1 VAQAGTE
8 GNGTDGSA
16 TVISI
21 DRAIIPNL
29 FTIGNLL
36 CGFLALRYVVE
47 GAYTSAAWLVV
58 LGAALDNMDGRIAR
72 LIGHDSAFGIEF
84 DSLADVCTFGFVPAF
99 MLYHSL
105 FSTGWGAAV
114 AFVFLLGGAYR
125 LARYNVM
132 SHAGGRGEYFT
143 GLPIPAAA
151 VAMTQFI
158 VFTQHAWQTAHAAQL
173 GVIVA
178 VLLTGLM
185 VSRVEYDSMPN
196 FRSGGLWDR
205 CKQAF
210 FLGGVA
216 LVVHPATSKDFFF
229 PLVLTYLLTGLG
241 RSVAGLFNNEVT
253 QHA

>member
-1 VAQAGTE
+1 LIYI
-8 GNGTDGSA
+8 N
-16 TVISI
+16 
-21 DRAIIPNL
+21 RAIIPNL

-36 CGFLALRYVVE
+36 CGFLALRYVTE
-47 GAYTSAAWLVV
+47 GRYVSAAWLVV

-72 LIGHDSAFGIEF
+72 LIGRDSAFGIEF
-84 DSLADVCTFGFVPAF
+84 DSLADVCTFGVVPAF

-105 FSTGWGAAV
+105 FASGWGATI
-114 AFVFLLGGAYR
+114 AFVFLLGGAFR

-132 SHAGGRGEYFT
+132 SHESRKTDYFT

-151 VAMTQFI
+151 IALTQFI
-158 VFTQHAWQTAHAAQL
+158 VFTEHAWQTAHAAQL
-173 GVIVA
+173 GVIVTIFLA
-178 VLLTGLM
+178 ALM

-196 FRSGGLWDR
+196 FRSSGFWDR

-210 FLGGVA
+210 FIGGVA

-229 PLVLTYLLTGLG
+229 PILLVYLLTGVG
-241 RSVAGLFNNEVT
+241 RSVARIFSDEVT